1 MWIPGSQLFAARHRR
16 TRGRGRRRM
25 GEAKG
30 PRLGAAALLQGVSF
44 APPRPEES
52 VVQVAGIPAREL
64 LIDQPAP
71 DDIGEQ
77 DAICEARA
85 VARLDQPVALVAR
98 QPISLRH
105 AIV

>member
-1 MWIPGSQLFAARHRR
+1 
-16 TRGRGRRRM
+16 M

-30 PRLGAAALLQGVSF
+30 PRLGAAGLLQGVSF

-105 AIV
+105 AIVLVEKRVGGI